1 MIALDTS
8 ALLRYLTHD
17 DAGLAAEVDRVMEGV
32 DEVIVSVP
40 VIMETTHALRGAPY
54 HLNNPGIADTLLALL
69 AHGNV
74 RLAGMDAGLA
84 SAAIASVRH
93 LSARHI
99 ADALVSAA
107 AHEAGARQLLT
118 NDRSFASQLVPVVQL
133 GAQLGG

>member
-8 ALLRYLTHD
+8 ALLRYLTND
-17 DAGLAAEVDRVMEGV
+17 DPGLAARVDRIIEGT
-32 DEVIVSVP
+32 DPVIVSVP

-54 HLNNPGIADTLLALL
+54 RMNNPAIADTLIALL

-74 RLAGMDAGLA
+74 TLAGVDAGLA

-99 ADALVSAA
+99 ADALISAA
-107 AHEAGARQLLT
+107 AQDAGARQLLT

-133 GAQLGG
+133 AD